1 MKKTLLAATL
11 ATQLLT
17 QLHAGGDIEPV
28 EMNEPEMMEQE
39 AAESKFYVVASGM
52 YILGDTVNHEGSIL
66 DGDKDF
72 GFGIDLGYRIG
83 NGFAVEYDFTY
94 GSNTVTEDTEEAKA
108 TYYTSAIDLVY
119 VYEMTETIGV
129 FGKVGYEY
137 EWETISDLDIDNED
151 HGFVFGVG
159 TEVKMN
165 ETYKFVA
172 EYEYSEIKGPKG
184 QGAFLAGVMFN
195 F

>member
-1 MKKTLLAATL
+1 MKRQNQSFMLLY
-11 ATQLLT
+11 Q
-17 QLHAGGDIEPV
+17 V
-28 EMNEPEMMEQE
+28 C
-39 AAESKFYVVASGM
+39 
-52 YILGDTVNHEGSIL
+52 ILGDTVNHEESIL
-66 DGDKDF
+66 EGDKDF
-72 GFGIDLGYRIG
+72 GFGLDLGYRIG

-94 GSNTVTEDTEEAKA
+94 GSNKVTEGEEEAKA

-159 TEVKMN
+159 TEIAIN
-165 ETYKFVA
+165 ESYKFVA
-172 EYEYSEIKGPKG
+172 EYEYSEIEGPKG
-184 QGAFLAGVMFN
+184 QGAFLAGVMYN